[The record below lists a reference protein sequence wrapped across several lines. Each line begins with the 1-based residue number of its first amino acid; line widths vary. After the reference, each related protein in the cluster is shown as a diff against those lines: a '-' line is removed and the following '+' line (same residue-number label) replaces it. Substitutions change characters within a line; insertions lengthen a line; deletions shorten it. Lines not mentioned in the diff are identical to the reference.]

1 MREVFKGVY
10 GNMSVSRTHDRAGSV
25 RLRNV
30 IGVEE
35 VLQGISERCNAFN
48 KVCRDPEIQNVFHF
62 FCNVK

>member
-1 MREVFKGVY
+1 
-10 GNMSVSRTHDRAGSV
+10 MSVSRIHDRAGSV

-30 IGVEE
+30 MVVEE
-35 VLQGISERCNAFN
+35 VLQGISECCNVFN